1 MSDGHQATPPPS
13 AAGFLEPFGMR
24 VTLGPAPGDFDT
36 EEFLT
41 GLLQDLAAACEA
53 AGATVVGHLKCFL
66 SSSEAGVHC
75 NLTSTRL
82 GARCGGV
89 SRAVSLDRPAELDLA
104 VLVYGLPAAT
114 IATLAAGVLDSR
126 LSPAGIPWRQA

>member
-1 MSDGHQATPPPS
+1 MSDGHQHTPPPS

-24 VTLGPAPGDFDT
+24 VTLGPAPGGFGT
-36 EEFLT
+36 EDFLT

-53 AGATVVGHLKCFL
+53 AGATVIGHLKCFL
-66 SSSEAGVHC
+66 SSGEAGVHC

-82 GARCGGV
+82 GARCGGA
-89 SRAVSLDRPAELDLA
+89 SGAVPLDRPVELDLA

-126 LSPAGIPWRQA
+126 LFPLGIAWRQV

>member
-1 MSDGHQATPPPS
+1 MSDGHQHTHPPS

-24 VTLGPAPGDFDT
+24 VTLGPAPGGFDT

-41 GLLQDLAAACEA
+41 GLLQDLAEACEA
-53 AGATVVGHLKCFL
+53 AGATVIGHLKCFL
-66 SSSEAGVHC
+66 SSGEAGVHC

-82 GARCGGV
+82 GARCGGA
-89 SRAVSLDRPAELDLA
+89 SQAVPLDRPAELHLT

-114 IATLAAGVLDSR
+114 IARLATEALDSR
-126 LSPAGIPWRQA
+126 LSPAGVLWRQA